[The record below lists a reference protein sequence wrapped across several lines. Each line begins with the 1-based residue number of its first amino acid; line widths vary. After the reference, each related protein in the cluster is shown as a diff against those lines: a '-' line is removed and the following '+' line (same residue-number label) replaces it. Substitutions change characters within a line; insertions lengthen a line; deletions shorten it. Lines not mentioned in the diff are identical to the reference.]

1 MKHDLASALDA
12 LIFCK
17 RILEFI
23 KDIEEEE
30 DFIQDFKSFSYI

>member
-23 KDIEEEE
+23 KDIEEE